1 MRKDWFPTFSPRP
14 ILQIE
19 QAIKAKTKNIKLHFA
34 GEWPESSK
42 LQAHSSNMVL
52 MKHLCS
58 GGILEGYAAFL
69 SQLVS
74 LSHNTIVKSFLIQ
87 KHGCTISSLCT

>member
-52 MKHLCS
+52 MKPFVLWRHI
-58 GGILEGYAAFL
+58 GGICCLFIAACIFI
-69 SQLVS
+69 SQYD
-74 LSHNTIVKSFLIQ
+74 
-87 KHGCTISSLCT
+87 C